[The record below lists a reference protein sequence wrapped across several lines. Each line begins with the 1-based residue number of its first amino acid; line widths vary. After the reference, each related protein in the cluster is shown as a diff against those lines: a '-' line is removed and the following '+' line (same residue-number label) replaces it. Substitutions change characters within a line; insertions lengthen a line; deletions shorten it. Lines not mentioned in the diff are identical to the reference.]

1 MALEVYWASGS
12 PFVWRVLL
20 ALELKQISYESK
32 LLEFSKGQHK
42 SPEYLAMNPRGRVPT
57 IKDGTYVLYESVAIL
72 AYLERKHPDRPLF
85 GRTAEE
91 TGVIW
96 RHVSECESYLRDPV
110 IQVAR
115 PIFTGQ
121 ATSRRDE
128 IRAAADVVH
137 GELVLYEGIV
147 SGSPWLAGDAV
158 SAADVAVFPLLQVLG
173 RAATRDAAKP
183 LELGFAPFG
192 ERYPKLAEW
201 SRRVEALPG
210 YARTYPPHWR

>member
-20 ALELKQISYESK
+20 ALELKRIPYESK

-57 IKDGTYVLYESVAIL
+57 IKDGAYVLYESVAIL
-72 AYLERKHPDRPLF
+72 AYLERKHSDVPLF

-121 ATSRRDE
+121 ATSRPDE
-128 IRAAADVVH
+128 IRAAADTVH
-137 GELVLYEGIV
+137 GELARYEATAG
-147 SGSPWLAGDAV
+147 GSPWLAGDSI

-183 LELGFAPFG
+183 LELGFAPLAD
-192 ERYPKLAEW
+192 RYPKLAEW
-201 SRRVEALPG
+201 VRRVEALPG
-210 YARTYPPHWR
+210 YERTYPPHWR